1 MKSLKV
7 NFGLKIILLI
17 CLIVYSC
24 GISEKIIVRNPI
36 QTIHYSANSK
46 TYSRSMTAT
55 DKELIIAASDGNVYF
70 YPKESKNIYS
80 MFSTP
85 NKEYRDVIFNDNKI
99 IILAAADSS
108 EVISYKLENSKRLF
122 KTPFHGVFLDGMDY
136 VDNIIFM
143 MGDPV
148 NKEFSLFTS
157 ENWGE
162 SWKALKNSP
171 SAFNGEAGFAASGTN
186 VKILSKSIFTFV
198 SGGDSSRYFR
208 SDDAGE
214 TWKSKSM
221 GFKSCPTCGAY
232 SFTILNNGR
241 IIAVGGDYLKPDL
254 KQGTCRISKNDGQTW
269 CAPKTDLN
277 GYRSNITEVN
287 GVLYACGT
295 NGIDFSRNK
304 GKTWY
309 SFVKGNYFTLC
320 EFDRK
325 LAGSTTNGTIHIFNL
340 IK

>member
-1 MKSLKV
+1 MKNLKV
-7 NFGLKIILLI
+7 NFGLKIILPI
-17 CLIVYSC
+17 CLLVFSC
-24 GISEKIIVRNPI
+24 GIGEKLVVRNPLQII
-36 QTIHYSANSK
+36 QYSDNSK
-46 TYSRSMTAT
+46 THSRAITAT

-70 YPKESKNIYS
+70 YPKESKKIYS
-80 MFSTP
+80 MFSIP
-85 NKEYRDVIFNDNKI
+85 NKEYRDVIFNKNKI
-99 IILAAADSS
+99 VVLAAGDSS
-108 EVISYKLENSKRLF
+108 EVISYKLENSERLF

-136 VDNIIFM
+136 VDNTIFI

-148 NKEFSLFTS
+148 NNKFSLFTS
-157 ENWGE
+157 NDWGE

-171 SAFNGEAGFAASGTN
+171 FAFNGEVGFAASGTN
-186 VKILSKSIFTFV
+186 VKILRQSIFTFV
-198 SGGDSSRYFR
+198 SGGDTSRYFR
-208 SDDAGE
+208 SNDAGE

-254 KQGTCRISKNDGQTW
+254 SQGTCRISKDDGQTW
-269 CAPKTDLN
+269 YSPKTNPN

-304 GKTWY
+304 GKTWS
-309 SFVKGNYFTLC
+309 SFTEGNYFTLC
-320 EFDRK
+320 EFDLK
-325 LAGSTTNGTIHIFNL
+325 LAASTTNGKIHIFNL